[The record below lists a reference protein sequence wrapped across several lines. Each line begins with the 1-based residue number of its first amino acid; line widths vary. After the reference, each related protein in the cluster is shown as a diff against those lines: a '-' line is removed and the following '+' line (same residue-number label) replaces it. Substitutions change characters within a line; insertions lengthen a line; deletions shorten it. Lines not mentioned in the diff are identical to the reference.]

1 MNKYGSLAM
10 QRVHAEALDR
20 FRQIENPETVFEEL
34 GERIAAQTDQVAA
47 LLEAQNV
54 PAGETYLERVGRL
67 NSIRLQAEEAAMA
80 EALEEYLPA
89 AGESEGDLP
98 SRERVDELIA
108 NLQARRDELATE
120 EFTAELTRLRGL
132 YR

>member
-20 FRQIENPETVFEEL
+20 FRQTGDPETVFEDL
-34 GERIAAQTDQVAA
+34 GERIAAQTDQVAS

-67 NSIRLQAEEAAMA
+67 NSIRLQAEDAAMA
-80 EALEEYLPA
+80 EALEEYLPVS
-89 AGESEGDLP
+89 GELEGDLP

-108 NLQARRDELATE
+108 ILQARRGELATE
-120 EFTAELTRLRGL
+120 EFTAELTRLQGL